1 MQRLTDLY
9 RQLTG
14 QTPLCVEPLPK
25 AGSNRH
31 YVRFTANDS
40 TSIIGVVNANT
51 EENRCFIYLSRHFAE
66 KGMPVPAVLAETDDA
81 SRYLITDLGRTALYD
96 ALRRGREAGGDYSE
110 TERNHIRAT
119 MRLLPHLQV
128 CGAEGLDERQLLA
141 PRRFDSRAAMFDLN
155 YFKYCFLR
163 TKDLACDEVLLE
175 NDMLRMADDLVRPA
189 GTGDKPLFLFRDFQ
203 ARNIMMAPTPH
214 AIDFQGGQI
223 GPPQYDV
230 ASFLWQASARYP
242 HALREEM
249 IAEYLGELRQ
259 LTSVD
264 EEAFRQGLQLFVL
277 FRVLQVL
284 GAYGL
289 RGYFERK
296 QYFIDSIPPA
306 LQNLRR
312 LLLDGACAPYPYL
325 EEVLKRVADMEEDG
339 HPSPEPPAHTRQLR
353 NEAPATGKAAAATV
367 APLVVR
373 IHSFSY
379 KKGIPD
385 DPSGNGG
392 GYVFD
397 CRSTHNPGRYGPY
410 KKLTGL
416 DAPVISFLE
425 NDGEILRFLEH
436 VYALADT
443 HVQRYIERGF
453 TSLTFCFGCTG
464 GQHRSVYSA
473 QHLAE
478 YIYRKYNV
486 EVRLC
491 HREQGISKI
500 FMPEGK
506 KQTDKAT

>member
-14 QTPLCVEPLPK
+14 QAPLNAEPLPK

-31 YVRFTANDS
+31 YVRFTAADG
-40 TSIIGVVNANT
+40 TSVIGVINANT

-66 KGMPVPAVLAETDDA
+66 KGLPVPAILAVTDDA
-81 SRYLITDLGRTALYD
+81 TRYLVSDLGRTALYD
-96 ALRRGREAGGDYSE
+96 ALQRGRKAGGEYNE
-110 TERNHIRAT
+110 EERRHIRAT

-128 CGAEGLDERQLLA
+128 NGAEGLDERQLLS
-141 PRRFDSRAAMFDLN
+141 PRRFDSRAAMYDLN

-163 TKDLACDEVLLE
+163 TKDLACDEVRLE
-175 NDMLRMADDLVRPA
+175 DDMLRMADDLVLPA
-189 GTGDKPLFLFRDFQ
+189 GIGDRPLFLFRDFQ
-203 ARNIMMAPTPH
+203 ARNVMMAPTPH
-214 AIDFQGGQI
+214 FIDFQGGQI
-223 GPPQYDV
+223 GPAQYDV

-249 IAEYLGELRQ
+249 TAEYLDELRQ
-259 LTSVD
+259 LIAVD
-264 EEAFRQGLQLFVL
+264 EEAFRRGLQLFVL

-312 LLLDGACAPYPYL
+312 LLLDGVCTPYPYL
-325 EEVLKRVADMEEDG
+325 EEVLKRVADTDDREQPAPVRQEKTQ
-339 HPSPEPPAHTRQLR
+339 HPD
-353 NEAPATGKAAAATV
+353 AAASAEGQASDTP
-367 APLVVR
+367 APSLVVR

-397 CRSTHNPGRYGPY
+397 CRSTHNPGRYEPY
-410 KKLTGL
+410 KRLTGL
-416 DAPVISFLE
+416 DAPVIRFLE
-425 NDGEILRFLEH
+425 NDGEILRFLQH

-443 HVQRYIERGF
+443 HVERYIERGF
-453 TSLTFCFGCTG
+453 TSLAFCFGCTG

-478 YIYRKYNV
+478 HLHAKYGV

-491 HREQGISKI
+491 HREQGISQI
-500 FMPEGK
+500 FPPACGK
-506 KQTDKAT
+506 RKV